1 MVLCIV
7 TSSKLKPLLFIC
19 ISSMLFS
26 CTQQPVKTPAT
37 PDSNQHT
44 DVITDG
50 ISAQQLYQNAA
61 VYSGEKQQQQLLEA
75 SRQAVK
81 EQHYQLALA
90 ISENLKTSTYSRI
103 RQQNLLPLMQAYIG
117 TAQYSYATRLLEDIK
132 PEQLYQTDRPAFLW
146 HGAQF
151 FSQQQRHLSAVRFLL
166 QLDAIENSAE
176 SYPQQWELL
185 WLHLNAL
192 SEANITTLKV
202 GASQRTL
209 AWLALAELSR
219 RYAGQPEQLAEAMYD
234 WQRRYPSMPS
244 MQQLPETV
252 TSLISLQPYQP
263 QNIAVLLPL
272 SGQFRQHAQAIQN
285 GVMAAAGS
293 RPDSKLFF
301 IDSNQDSQTITQ
313 QLHSKNID
321 FVIGPLLREQVEQFS
336 NSEEW
341 QWPTLFLNS
350 KTASIAAKP
359 ERFYFALSMEDE
371 ASQMAQLFQQKN
383 YQRPVVIYAS
393 NNISQRIAQQFSE
406 QWQQAG
412 HSAPEQYPF
421 AAKEELEAL
430 VTRLLETDNSKERI
444 REISGLIA
452 KKTESDPYSRLDID
466 AIYLIAD
473 PVQTRLFKPFIDVSV
488 SQTAPRLPVYASSRS
503 HSTGIDRT
511 DQRDLN
517 GLTFTEMPWMLGE
530 QSGLALREQYQNLFP
545 DQDETLQ
552 RLFAMGFD
560 AFQLIASLKQ
570 QQRFPAI
577 AFPGMTGQL
586 KLTADGTVQRQLS
599 WAGYRNNRLVA
610 LQEP

>member
-26 CTQQPVKTPAT
+26 CTQQPAKTPST
-37 PDSNQHT
+37 PDSNKPT
-44 DVITDG
+44 DTHIDG
-50 ISAQQLYQNAA
+50 VSAQQLYQNALI
-61 VYSGEKQQQQLLEA
+61 YSGETQQLRLLET
-75 SRQAVK
+75 SRQAIK
-81 EQHYQLALA
+81 EENYQLALA
-90 ISENLKTSTYSRI
+90 ISENLKTSQYNRI
-103 RQQNLLPLMQAYIG
+103 RQDNLLPLLQAYIG
-117 TAQYSYATRLLEDIK
+117 TGQYSYASKLLEDIK
-132 PEQLYQTDRPAFLW
+132 PEQLSNSEQPAFLW

-166 QLDAIENSAE
+166 KLDQIAYSAE
-176 SYPQQWELL
+176 QYPQQWELL
-185 WLHLNAL
+185 WQHLNAL
-192 SEANITTLKV
+192 SEANITALKV
-202 GASQRTL
+202 GAAQRTV

-219 RYAGQPEQLAEAMYD
+219 RYAGQQEQLADAMQD
-234 WQRRYPSMPS
+234 WQRRYPTMPS
-244 MQQLPETV
+244 LQQLPENI
-252 TSLISLQPYQP
+252 TSLVSLQPYQP

-285 GVMAAAGS
+285 GIMAAAGS
-293 RPDSKLFF
+293 RPDSRLIF
-301 IDSNQDSQTITQ
+301 IDSNQDDQLITQ
-313 QLHSKNID
+313 QLHNKDID

-336 NSEEW
+336 SSEAW

-350 KTASIAAKP
+350 KTATMPRHA

-383 YQRPVVIYAS
+383 YRRPVVIYAN

-412 HSAPEQYPF
+412 HNTPEQYPF
-421 AAKEELEAL
+421 SAKEELEAL

-444 REISGLIA
+444 REISSLIG

-488 SQTAPRLPVYASSRS
+488 SQAAPRLPVYASSRS

-530 QSGLALREQYQNLFP
+530 QSGLALREQYQSLFP

-560 AFQLIASLKQ
+560 AFQLITSLKQ

-586 KLTADGTVQRQLS
+586 KLTADGTIQRQLS